1 MKVCRKCKREK
12 PMSEFYVERASTD
25 GRQAYCKVCAKEA
38 SKAWESA
45 NIDKVRAAN
54 PEKAK
59 AKLKAWRA
67 ANPDK
72 VAAANERLRNKRA
85 ADKAAWLAANKDAI
99 TKPIKI
105 PGEW

>member
-45 NIDKVRAAN
+45 NIDKVRASA
-54 PEKAK
+54 A
-59 AKLKAWRA
+59 AWRA